1 MNWTEQRQPGEY
13 LVEWGA
19 PAVLAAAI
27 GWATYAVS
35 GAALAGAG
43 ATALALVA
51 GAAAMRRAGEPAT
64 GIKLSDFA
72 LEPVAAEAHGAEA
85 GDELLLDDPLSEVAP
100 DSRVAAMFEAEPET
114 PGALVARIADYL
126 GERSPQA
133 RSAEDEMD
141 GPVAGDAGAALHA
154 ALANIRASLR

>member
-1 MNWTEQRQPGEY
+1 MNWTEQRRPGEY

-27 GWATYAVS
+27 GWAAYAVS
-35 GAALAGAG
+35 GAALAGAA

-51 GAAAMRRAGEPAT
+51 GAAAMRRAGEPAI

-72 LEPVAAEAHGAEA
+72 VEPVDA
-85 GDELLLDDPLSEVAP
+85 GTNHELLLDDPLREVAP

-133 RSAEDEMD
+133 RPVADEAD
-141 GPVAGDAGAALHA
+141 GPVAADAGAGLHA